1 MTILVI
7 DGQGGKL
14 GKTLVENIKKSFPH
28 LEIMAVGTNSAASDV
43 MRRAGAD
50 RVATG
55 ENPVIVACRSA
66 QIIVGPIGIAIADAL
81 MGEIS
86 PRHGKRRRVKQC
98 LPCAHPDESMQHVCR
113 GRGQKVLRH
122 SGRRH
127 GAHPFAARRNGEQT
141 MNNTATATA
150 RTASP
155 VRKLTYSALFLA
167 LAMVLPF
174 LTGQIPE
181 IGSMLCPMH
190 IPALLCGFMCGWP
203 WGLAVGFISPLLRSM
218 SGMPPIW
225 IAIPMAFEMAT
236 YGAIAGLLYRKLP
249 KTGWRIYASLIS
261 AMVAGRLVWGLV
273 KFLLAG
279 LQGTEFSL
287 ALFLS
292 GAVTTAIP
300 GIILQLILIPILVVV
315 MERTNMALDV

>member
-1 MTILVI
+1 MQT
-7 DGQGGKL
+7 K
-14 GKTLVENIKKSFPH
+14 
-28 LEIMAVGTNSAASDV
+28 
-43 MRRAGAD
+43 
-50 RVATG
+50 AT
-55 ENPVIVACRSA
+55 
-66 QIIVGPIGIAIADAL
+66 
-81 MGEIS
+81 S
-86 PRHGKRRRVKQC
+86 PARNV
-98 LPCAHPDESMQHVCR
+98 
-113 GRGQKVLRH
+113 VL
-122 SGRRH
+122 
-127 GAHPFAARRNGEQT
+127 A
-141 MNNTATATA
+141 
-150 RTASP
+150 
-155 VRKLTYSALFLA
+155 ALFLA
-167 LAMVLPF
+167 LAFVLPMI
-174 LTGQIPE
+174 TGHVPQ

-190 IPALLCGFMCGWP
+190 LPALLCGFMCGWP
-203 WGLAVGFISPLLRSM
+203 WGLAVGFISTLLRSM